1 MNWNGWTL
9 KKLQEKFRLQS
20 ISTKLLIS
28 QILLFGIAVLLLMLL
43 STKITRIFFLT
54 SEEENLIQT
63 NRQVLDMVEMYDVSL
78 KQTAARIANI
88 FRLTGGNRGTE
99 NVTEQEIDDFTV
111 KTGAAATIFRK
122 QGDDF
127 LRIKTSI

>member
-1 MNWNGWTL
+1 M

-78 KQTAARIANI
+78 KQT
-88 FRLTGGNRGTE
+88 
-99 NVTEQEIDDFTV
+99 
-111 KTGAAATIFRK
+111 
-122 QGDDF
+122 
-127 LRIKTSI
+127 